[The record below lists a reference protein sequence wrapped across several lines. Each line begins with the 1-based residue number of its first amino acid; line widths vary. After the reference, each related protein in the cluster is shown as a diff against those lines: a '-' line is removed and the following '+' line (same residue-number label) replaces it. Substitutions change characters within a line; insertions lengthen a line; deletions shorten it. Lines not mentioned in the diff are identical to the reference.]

1 MTPEQIKK
9 LKSKKSNF
17 NIFGNMSYK
26 LVSLFIAF
34 VLWLSILG
42 RRDFVSTEDVEI
54 NLIPAQG
61 YSVLVQNER
70 VKVKISG
77 PQTLMKRYKDKIQV
91 MNVDVSDKS
100 EGFYNI
106 DIMASR
112 FDLPQGIKIIN
123 IRPQSVKY
131 EIIKK

>member
-9 LKSKKSNF
+9 IKAKKGRF
-17 NIFGNMSYK
+17 NLFDNLSYK

-42 RRDFVSTEDVEI
+42 RRDFVSTQDVEI
-54 NLIPAQG
+54 NFIAAQG
-61 YSVLVQNER
+61 YSVLTESDR

-77 PQTLMKRYKDKIQV
+77 QQILMKRYKDKIQV
-91 MNVDVSDKS
+91 MNIDVSDKT
-100 EGFYNI
+100 EGSYNM
-106 DIMASR
+106 DIMTSR
-112 FDLPQGIKIIN
+112 FDLPQGLKIIN
-123 IRPQSVKY
+123 IRPQTIKY